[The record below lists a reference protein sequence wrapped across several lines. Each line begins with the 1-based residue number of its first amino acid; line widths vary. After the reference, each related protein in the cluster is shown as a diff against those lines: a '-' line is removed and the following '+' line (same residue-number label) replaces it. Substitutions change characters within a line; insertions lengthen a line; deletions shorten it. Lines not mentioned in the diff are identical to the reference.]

1 MSLVVKVFD
10 ISAEVNSISIDDK
23 QKNNILKIFTD
34 LSEETHLITNC
45 FLDLKSEDHKNSPIY
60 HFNKEDNKVIFN
72 YKKIADDLLKRM

>member
-45 FLDLKSEDHKNSPIY
+45 FLDLKSEDHKNSPIVY
-60 HFNKEDNKVIFN
+60 DTLKVSQILIEN
-72 YKKIADDLLKRM
+72 SPRGNI